1 METRKRSIL
10 KALIWNAIGFAVMAA
25 VGFAFTGSA
34 AAGGAMALAN
44 AAIGIASYFL
54 YERVWAGIGWGRHG

>member
-1 METRKRSIL
+1 METRKRSVL
-10 KALIWNAIGFAVMAA
+10 KALIWNAIGLAVMAA

-34 AAGGAMALAN
+34 AVGGALALAN
-44 AAIGIASYFL
+44 TAIGVAAYVL